1 MQSPLD
7 DLERGEKNWCKHGI
21 AWIAW
26 LVPNLLDRQLGG
38 NWLLAGTCF
47 TYLHIALLP
56 ELDRLMI
63 SSYA

>member
-1 MQSPLD
+1 
-7 DLERGEKNWCKHGI
+7 
-21 AWIAW
+21 
-26 LVPNLLDRQLGG
+26 VPNLLDRQLGG